1 MHQGQALHTLNS
13 HVLDKMREKKK
24 KTTKK
29 NTFWFFSSL
38 PLAQKCRPSAIGP
51 PSGTGLRAAGQWE
64 QQPFYLCFLLL
75 LWVGGSSKKGDGGK
89 LSVSQ
94 E

>member
-29 NTFWFFSSL
+29 THSGSFPASL
-38 PLAQKCRPSAIGP
+38 WPRSVDLLQLVPQVAQ
-51 PSGTGLRAAGQWE
+51 
-64 QQPFYLCFLLL
+64 
-75 LWVGGSSKKGDGGK
+75 V
-89 LSVSQ
+89 
-94 E
+94 